1 MASSSLLP
9 LGYAIHIDSLSVID
23 YLHIRNTSVNLT
35 PLHEAQA
42 SAALTGSW
50 YRIHITHKSN
60 SSKAIA
66 MGRIVGDGGWYFSI
80 ADVAVLPEHQ
90 RKGLGHLIMSTLMER
105 IRKVA
110 PNGSPGAH
118 VMLFASPDA
127 RGLYAKYGFKDT
139 MPGNMGMAQWLE
151 KE

>member
-1 MASSSLLP
+1 MPS
-9 LGYAIHIDSLSVID
+9 GYALHIGSISVTD
-23 YLHIRNTSVNLT
+23 YLHIRNNSANLT

-42 SAALTGSW
+42 SAALAGSW
-50 YRIHITHKSN
+50 YRIHITHDSN
-60 SSKAIA
+60 PSKAVA

-90 RKGLGHLIMSTLMER
+90 RKGLGDLIMSTLMAR
-105 IRKVA
+105 IREVA
-110 PNGSPGAH
+110 PTGRPGAN

-127 RGLYAKYGFKDT
+127 RALYTKYGFKDT
-139 MPGNMGMAQWLE
+139 MPGNLGMAQWLE